1 MFLFATLAEATQY
14 VNFQDLMGEH
24 SEIAFSVFGLPIRW
38 YALAYLAGIFLG
50 YWYLLKLIAQPGAPM
65 ARRHADDMIFY
76 AMLGIILGGRLG
88 YVLFYNLEAYI
99 KKPLDIFRLWDG
111 GMSLHGGVIG
121 VLIAIWYVTRK
132 EKLSFFRFCDYI
144 ACVVPIGLGLGRLAN
159 FVNGELWGKVAYVPW
174 AIIFPRGGLEPR
186 HPSQLY
192 EAGLE
197 GLLMMAILAFFF
209 WRTDARYKPG
219 FLFGM
224 AAIVYGL
231 SRFAVEF
238 VREPDVQRQW
248 VVEMTGLSM
257 GQWLTVPMILI
268 GVWLVATANGRRQR
282 VEPIAGTDSVA

>member
-197 GLLMMAILAFFF
+197 GIVMMAVLAFFF

-219 FLFGM
+219 FLFGL

-268 GVWLVATANGRRQR
+268 GVWLVATAKGRRQR
-282 VEPIAGTDSVA
+282 VEPIVGTDSVA

>member
-14 VNFQDLMGEH
+14 LNFQDLMGEN
-24 SEIAFSVFGLPIRW
+24 SEIAFSVLGLPIRW
-38 YALAYLAGIFLG
+38 YALAYLAGIFVG

-88 YVLFYNLEAYI
+88 YVLFYNLGNYI
-99 KKPLDIFRLWDG
+99 EKPLEIFKLWDG
-111 GMSLHGGVIG
+111 GMSLHGGVVG

-132 EKLSFFRFCDYI
+132 EKLSFLRFCDYV
-144 ACVVPIGLGLGRLAN
+144 ACVVPFGLFFGRLAN
-159 FVNGELWGKVAYVPW
+159 FVNGELWGRATTVPW
-174 AIIFPRGGLEPR
+174 AIIFPGSGTMDPR

-197 GLLMMAILAFFF
+197 GIVMMAILAFLF

-224 AAIVYGL
+224 AAIIYGL

-238 VREPDVQRQW
+238 VREPDVQLGTLSW
-248 VVEMTGLSM
+248 GLTM
-257 GQWLTVPMILI
+257 GQTLTVPMLLI
-268 GVWLVATANGRRQR
+268 GFWLVATAEGRRKR
-282 VEPIAGTDSVA
+282 IEPVAGLDSVA